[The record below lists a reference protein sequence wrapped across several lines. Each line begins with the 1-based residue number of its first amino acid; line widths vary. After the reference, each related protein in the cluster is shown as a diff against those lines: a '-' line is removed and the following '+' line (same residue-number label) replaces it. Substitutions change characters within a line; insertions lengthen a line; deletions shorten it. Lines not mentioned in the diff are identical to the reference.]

1 MDNLIKSRTT
11 TKHGPVSGSGHPST
25 ICRPENDVLPSNMDY
40 DAKCGIK
47 RPLKSGNNN
56 NSQNVNQVLHL
67 LCQNQNHHQ
76 PHIYIYSIQI
86 GSLKYRLS
94 VCLGD
99 GNSFKCDQITE
110 AA

>member
-11 TKHGPVSGSGHPST
+11 TKHGSVSGSGR
-25 ICRPENDVLPSNMDY
+25 RPENDVLPSKMDY

-67 LCQNQNHHQ
+67 LCQYQNHHQ
-76 PHIYIYSIQI
+76 PYIYIYTVY
-86 GSLKYRLS
+86 K
-94 VCLGD
+94 
-99 GNSFKCDQITE
+99 
-110 AA
+110 